1 MKQVPDHMLESTTT
15 TTKPTTAFNEHD
27 LAAMILVHYKVILKL
42 IHRLNL

>member
-1 MKQVPDHMLESTTT
+1 MKQVPDHMLESTT